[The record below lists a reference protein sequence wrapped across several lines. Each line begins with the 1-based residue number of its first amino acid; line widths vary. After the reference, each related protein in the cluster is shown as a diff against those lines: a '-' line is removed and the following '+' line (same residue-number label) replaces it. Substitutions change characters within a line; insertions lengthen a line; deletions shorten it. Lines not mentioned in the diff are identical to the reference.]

1 MLKRLLLFFCLFTM
15 YESQA
20 ADSLQIVFSKTITKT
35 GDTLDFRCYL
45 PFFAE
50 SKLTSATLHLWI
62 EDLEKKKRWKFRYP
76 IVNGEVIGSLAIANT
91 VPDGRYAFNFLVQRG
106 FFKVGGEVKDHDK
119 KETAINYMMI
129 LRNNK
134 GSYFDNAAVDADG
147 RFKLKSTLFQDSA
160 YFIFSPVKKVRNNY
174 LSIKIET
181 PLDSVFIPVLSATRF
196 ITVGDE
202 KNAIGKKNDTSRYA
216 FQTNAPIGDETLP
229 GVTVTGK
236 AKKKVQ
242 QYDEA
247 YSSGLFKRDDAMVFD
262 GLEDDEISRYPSL
275 FLFLQTKVPGL
286 TTTTDATGQ
295 QVAKWR
301 NEVVELYIDE
311 FRMQPSDEGFVV
323 PSEVAM
329 IKVFRPPAQLSSF
342 SGGAGAIAV
351 YTKKG
356 EFANNIRNKHNFIV
370 RGYSPFD
377 GDWK

>member
-134 GSYFDNAAVDADG
+134 GSYFDNAVVDADG

-196 ITVGDE
+196 ITVGEE

>member
-76 IVNGEVIGSLAIANT
+76 IINGEVIGSLAIANT

-196 ITVGDE
+196 ITVGEE

>member
-196 ITVGDE
+196 ITLGDE

>member
-1 MLKRLLLFFCLFTM
+1 M
-15 YESQA
+15 
-20 ADSLQIVFSKTITKT
+20 
-35 GDTLDFRCYL
+35 
-45 PFFAE
+45 
-50 SKLTSATLHLWI
+50 
-62 EDLEKKKRWKFRYP
+62 
-76 IVNGEVIGSLAIANT
+76 
-91 VPDGRYAFNFLVQRG
+91 
-106 FFKVGGEVKDHDK
+106 
-119 KETAINYMMI
+119 
-129 LRNNK
+129 
-134 GSYFDNAAVDADG
+134 
-147 RFKLKSTLFQDSA
+147 
-160 YFIFSPVKKVRNNY
+160 
-174 LSIKIET
+174 
-181 PLDSVFIPVLSATRF
+181 LSATRF
-196 ITVGDE
+196 ITVGEE

>member
-1 MLKRLLLFFCLFTM
+1 MVKRLLLVFCLFVV
-15 YESQA
+15 YESHA

-50 SKLTSATLHLWI
+50 NKLTSATLNLWI

>member
-76 IVNGEVIGSLAIANT
+76 IINGEVIGSLAIANT
-91 VPDGRYAFNFLVQRG
+91 VPNGRYAFNFLVQRG

-196 ITVGDE
+196 ITVGEE

>member
-196 ITVGDE
+196 ITVGEE

>member
-1 MLKRLLLFFCLFTM
+1 MLKRLILFFCLFAV
-15 YESQA
+15 YESHA

-50 SKLTSATLHLWI
+50 SKLTSATLNLWI

-134 GSYFDNAAVDADG
+134 GSYFDNAAVDAEG

-181 PLDSVFIPVLSATRF
+181 PLDSVFTPVLAATRF
-196 ITVGDE
+196 ITVGEE

-216 FQTNAPIGDETLP
+216 FQTTEPIGNETLP

-236 AKKKVQ
+236 FKKKVQ
-242 QYDEA
+242 QYDEM
-247 YSSGLFKRDDAMVFD
+247 YSSGLFKRDDVMLFD

-275 FLFLQTKVPGL
+275 LLFLQTKVPGL
-286 TTTTDATGQ
+286 SITTDATGQ

-301 NEVVELYIDE
+301 NEIVDLYIDE
-311 FRMQPSDEGFVV
+311 VRMQPGDEGFVI
-323 PSEVAM
+323 PSEIAM
-329 IKVFRPPAQLSSF
+329 IKVFRPPAQLSGL
-342 SGGAGAIAV
+342 SGSAGAIAV

-356 EFANNIRNKHNFIV
+356 DFANNTRNKHNFIV
-370 RGYSPFD
+370 RGYSAFD